1 MKRLLVLIMVLL
13 SSLTLIACGGGDEPT
28 QGGQQLKPGAT
39 VITYC
44 SWNVGTEEEMN
55 IYRRQI
61 YKFNETHDDVQ
72 IKIIEHE
79 GDYDTFLSTMASAR
93 QLPDVFMVNSVP
105 KAVINYLAKDIT
117 ALAAADDEWATV
129 DSALVES
136 VTYND
141 RLYGIPCGQYYIG
154 YFANMTLLQTVMEEG
169 VNAREKFAAGNYTT
183 EEFITAVQNLRNI
196 TGQQA
201 NNTIGLDTTGDMIN
215 WLPSTL
221 DTTGNIKHFVWNT
234 EKLEFD
240 LTSDVM
246 YDSIRIINRL
256 SDKTAAYTFQN
267 VENKEEVFGPGDEDA
282 LFLAGKMGFRQSG
295 TWQSSFTDARGLD
308 VEFIGYPGA
317 NVISTADYMCVSRAT
332 KNPELAFEVAK
343 FLSYGVEGTQ
353 VKFDVVD
360 EANDSKVAITGLPV
374 VNNEEIA
381 EKWFDYISLD
391 GVKDVYEKVCNG
403 QLTLIV
409 EGNKST
415 PGFLDARFHATTGLA
430 YDTVNGGATLNMSE
444 FIWAACSGSIGIDT
458 YIADMN
464 TTLAAQINKNIK
476 DAYAQIAVVASKE
489 K

>member
-1 MKRLLVLIMVLL
+1 MKKLFALLIVFIC
-13 SSLTLIACGGGDEPT
+13 SLTLVACGDKEGE

-44 SWNVGTEEEMN
+44 SWNIGTEEEMN
-55 IYRRQI
+55 IFRRQV
-61 YKFNETHDDVQ
+61 YKFNEERDDVQ
-72 IKIIEHE
+72 IKLIEHE

-117 ALAAADDEWATV
+117 ALAAADEEWQTV
-129 DSALVES
+129 DKALVES

-141 RLYGIPCGQYYIG
+141 RLYGIPCGQYYMG
-154 YFANMTLLQTVMEEG
+154 FFANMTLLKKAVEDGQDP
-169 VNAREKFAAGNYTT
+169 KKLFAAGAYNTDQ
-183 EEFITAVQNLRNI
+183 FITAVQNLRNI
-196 TGQQA
+196 NVTDGTG
-201 NNTIGLDTTGDMIN
+201 TIGVNNTGDMIN

-221 DTTGNIKHFVWNT
+221 DKTGTIKHFVWNP

-256 SDKTAAYTFQN
+256 SDKTAAYTFEN
-267 VENKEEVFGPGDEDA
+267 VENKEEVFGPGNDVTI
-282 LFLAGKMGFRQSG
+282 FNNGQMGFIQSG
-295 TWQSSFTDARGLD
+295 TWEKFQDARGLD
-308 VEFIGYPGA
+308 VEFIGYPGG
-317 NVISTADYMCVSRAT
+317 NVVSASDYMCISRAT

-343 FLSYGVEGTQ
+343 YLSYGVKGTMD
-353 VKFDVVD
+353 KFEIVD
-360 EANDSKVAITGLPV
+360 AADDDAIAITGLPV

-381 EKWFDYISLD
+381 EKWFEYITLD
-391 GVKDVYEKVCNG
+391 GVKEVYEKISKG
-403 QLTLIV
+403 ELTLIV
-409 EGNKST
+409 EGNKSI
-415 PGFLDARFHATTGLA
+415 PGFLDARFKATTGLSYENA
-430 YDTVNGGATLNMSE
+430 DGGAVLDMTQ
-444 FIWAACSGSIGIDT
+444 FIWHVCSGTISIDT